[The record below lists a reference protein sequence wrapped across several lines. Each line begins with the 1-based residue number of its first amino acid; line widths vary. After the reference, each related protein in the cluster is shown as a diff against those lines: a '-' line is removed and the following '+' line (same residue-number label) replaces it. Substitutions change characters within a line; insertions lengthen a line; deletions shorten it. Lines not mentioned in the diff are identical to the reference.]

1 MFRVSFYASFVLLLV
16 SAEAFSDT
24 PDLSAV
30 QKRLETARFELDVE
44 QADAALALIDAGTN
58 PLLFADASL
67 LLAEL
72 KRGEYERVKDDK
84 TLRRGLGKEIDR
96 LAKAGIAALDRA
108 EPVSE
113 RYRLEADLYAT
124 MIRTKFRGMKLQPKL
139 EKSLERAI
147 ELDQENTAAWVSMSR
162 RPLFAKESQGG
173 DVQKALELLNRALE
187 INPDYV
193 PGLMFRGTALAKLGA
208 SEAAEA
214 DWDRAIALNPNVATA
229 RQSLLAIEMDDLGQ
243 SSTSDAR

>member
-1 MFRVSFYASFVLLLV
+1 MFRVSFYASFVLLLM
-16 SAEAFSDT
+16 SAGAFSDT
-24 PDLSAV
+24 PDLSSV

-108 EPVSE
+108 DPVSE

-139 EKSLERAI
+139 EKS
-147 ELDQENTAAWVSMSR
+147 
-162 RPLFAKESQGG
+162 
-173 DVQKALELLNRALE
+173 
-187 INPDYV
+187 
-193 PGLMFRGTALAKLGA
+193 
-208 SEAAEA
+208 
-214 DWDRAIALNPNVATA
+214 
-229 RQSLLAIEMDDLGQ
+229 
-243 SSTSDAR
+243 